1 MSFEDDTSNDKQ
13 ATGGHSSQP
22 STGAEPTR
30 LDRRTLLRNAMGASA
45 LGLGASMLPREAH
58 AHWHWRMHH
67 HHHHVT
73 TSFAL
78 AVLPD
83 TQFYSRYATS
93 EEGQAYQRQYG
104 STPYPAQTQFI
115 VDNAAKYHI
124 PFTIHLGDVVDQS
137 KHPQQW
143 AVADAAMKVLENA
156 GRPYSVLAG
165 NHDVLSA
172 LEFES
177 AASQSSGTDA
187 QRGSSEPYLTW
198 FPTSRA
204 AKQRTFLERHP
215 SGWHEAHV
223 FHACGVS
230 FMVLSLSWRASDD
243 AIAWAHSMIA
253 RYPMLP
259 VILANHQL
267 LNIANDGVSP
277 LEVAY
282 GQYLWDKLIRHNDQ
296 IFMTLNGHY
305 HGGALLTK
313 INDFHNPVHE
323 MVVDYQMAYQGGNG
337 LMRLYEFDF
346 TRNKID
352 VASFSPWVVEKPKDS
367 LKQFDRAWLTEPNH
381 EFSIDIDFQRRFSRF
396 THFCHLPAFAGTPI
410 LPRVKQDLYANY
422 TEQPEPVVVPPTS
435 EQDYPLIAETV
446 AHWRITS
453 SAIGKA
459 VAAGTALADL
469 TAANPMQRAALAG
482 AAQVADVAFTADKHR
497 LSSAPGSVQ
506 FLNTTHQG
514 PGRFSWFT
522 TAANAPINAATFANG
537 YTIETFIKIDPN
549 WKAADHAWCNILTR
563 FGNRGWLPG
572 YAGGDPES
580 PPILFAISNLREV
593 QWEIVPSSSTKQPQT
608 DWSGEIMLNTWYH
621 LAIVNDPKDNSTV
634 LYIEGAPVV
643 RSVIGGNG
651 IASVAASQPWALGCG
666 WWDRAP
672 SDGFLGSIGE
682 VRVVSK
688 PLAPNQWLTARRASA

>member
-230 FMVLSLSWRASDD
+230 FMVL
-243 AIAWAHSMIA
+243 
-253 RYPMLP
+253 
-259 VILANHQL
+259 
-267 LNIANDGVSP
+267 
-277 LEVAY
+277 
-282 GQYLWDKLIRHNDQ
+282 
-296 IFMTLNGHY
+296 
-305 HGGALLTK
+305 
-313 INDFHNPVHE
+313 
-323 MVVDYQMAYQGGNG
+323 
-337 LMRLYEFDF
+337 
-346 TRNKID
+346 
-352 VASFSPWVVEKPKDS
+352 
-367 LKQFDRAWLTEPNH
+367 
-381 EFSIDIDFQRRFSRF
+381 
-396 THFCHLPAFAGTPI
+396 
-410 LPRVKQDLYANY
+410 
-422 TEQPEPVVVPPTS
+422 
-435 EQDYPLIAETV
+435 
-446 AHWRITS
+446 
-453 SAIGKA
+453 
-459 VAAGTALADL
+459 
-469 TAANPMQRAALAG
+469 
-482 AAQVADVAFTADKHR
+482 
-497 LSSAPGSVQ
+497 
-506 FLNTTHQG
+506 
-514 PGRFSWFT
+514 
-522 TAANAPINAATFANG
+522 
-537 YTIETFIKIDPN
+537 
-549 WKAADHAWCNILTR
+549 
-563 FGNRGWLPG
+563 
-572 YAGGDPES
+572 
-580 PPILFAISNLREV
+580 
-593 QWEIVPSSSTKQPQT
+593 
-608 DWSGEIMLNTWYH
+608 
-621 LAIVNDPKDNSTV
+621 
-634 LYIEGAPVV
+634 
-643 RSVIGGNG
+643 
-651 IASVAASQPWALGCG
+651 
-666 WWDRAP
+666 
-672 SDGFLGSIGE
+672 
-682 VRVVSK
+682 
-688 PLAPNQWLTARRASA
+688 

>member
-1 MSFEDDTSNDKQ
+1 M
-13 ATGGHSSQP
+13 
-22 STGAEPTR
+22 
-30 LDRRTLLRNAMGASA
+30 
-45 LGLGASMLPREAH
+45 
-58 AHWHWRMHH
+58 
-67 HHHHVT
+67 
-73 TSFAL
+73 
-78 AVLPD
+78 
-83 TQFYSRYATS
+83 
-93 EEGQAYQRQYG
+93 
-104 STPYPAQTQFI
+104 
-115 VDNAAKYHI
+115 
-124 PFTIHLGDVVDQS
+124 
-137 KHPQQW
+137 
-143 AVADAAMKVLENA
+143 
-156 GRPYSVLAG
+156 
-165 NHDVLSA
+165 
-172 LEFES
+172 
-177 AASQSSGTDA
+177 
-187 QRGSSEPYLTW
+187 
-198 FPTSRA
+198 
-204 AKQRTFLERHP
+204 
-215 SGWHEAHV
+215 
-223 FHACGVS
+223 
-230 FMVLSLSWRASDD
+230 
-243 AIAWAHSMIA
+243 
-253 RYPMLP
+253 
-259 VILANHQL
+259 
-267 LNIANDGVSP
+267 
-277 LEVAY
+277 
-282 GQYLWDKLIRHNDQ
+282 
-296 IFMTLNGHY
+296 
-305 HGGALLTK
+305 
-313 INDFHNPVHE
+313 
-323 MVVDYQMAYQGGNG
+323 
-337 LMRLYEFDF
+337 
-346 TRNKID
+346 
-352 VASFSPWVVEKPKDS
+352 VEKPKDS

-672 SDGFLGSIGE
+672 SDCFLGSIGE